1 MRSSLKVGFGFGL
14 TSGVI
19 TTLGMMF
26 GLYATTHSQLAI
38 IGGIL
43 SIAVADA
50 FSDAMGMHIS
60 QETENHHSP
69 KEIWES
75 TFSTFLGKFVFA
87 ITFILPVIF
96 FTVDYAI
103 LISVIWGLF
112 LLTVFSLKMAKSLG
126 QKPHSLVFE
135 HLASAV
141 FVIAVTYYLGG
152 LIKSFFG

>member
-1 MRSSLKVGFGFGL
+1 MKLSLKIGFGFGL

-26 GLYATTHSQLAI
+26 GLYSTTHSKLAI

-87 ITFILPVIF
+87 ITFVLPVIV
-96 FTVDYAI
+96 FTIDYAI

-112 LLTVFSLKMAKSLG
+112 LLTVFSFKMAKSSG
-126 QKPHSLVFE
+126 QKPYFLVFE

-141 FVIAVTYYLGG
+141 IVIAATYYLGSF
-152 LIKSFFG
+152 IKSFFV